1 MTRRYP
7 GPGAGNECVAP
18 RFAELCLGYRVAEDN
33 TVMLAVRGELAPQ
46 RESMANGSTI
56 SEKPKGLYMRLP
68 ARAENVAV
76 VRHALAG
83 LAEQIGMDEAGI
95 ADLKTVVT
103 EACMNVVVH
112 AYPGESGPLT
122 VEADPDTEG
131 LTVTVSDSGSG
142 ISPQAES
149 ERASLKLGLSL
160 IAALSSSFSISGGL
174 DRGTEVMMRL
184 SLQERSGTDSDGAT
198 GEKAPAPQVAGAEI
212 AVGRAELLEPVLARM
227 VGALVARRDLPVDR
241 VSDAVL
247 ITDAIAG
254 AAPGRFADG
263 CVRLGLDESGNGL
276 ELRLGPM
283 EKGAAGEI
291 RRELDV
297 PEIGG
302 SLEAL
307 ADEFVVEESED
318 GDYLIV
324 RFAGLPSA

>member
-1 MTRRYP
+1 
-7 GPGAGNECVAP
+7 
-18 RFAELCLGYRVAEDN
+18 
-33 TVMLAVRGELAPQ
+33 
-46 RESMANGSTI
+46 MANGSTTT
-56 SEKPKGLYMRLP
+56 ERPKGLQMRLP

-83 LAEQIGMDEAGI
+83 LAEQIGMDETGL

-112 AYPGESGPLT
+112 AYPDGVGPLL
-122 VEADPDTEG
+122 VEAEPDSEG
-131 LTVTVSDSGSG
+131 LTVVISDSGSG
-142 ISPQAES
+142 ISPQADS
-149 ERASLKLGLSL
+149 ERDSLRLGLSL

-174 DRGTEVMMRL
+174 GRGTEVMMRL
-184 SLQERSGTDSDGAT
+184 PLEGGGTNGAHSEQQLSPEVT
-198 GEKAPAPQVAGAEI
+198 GTEI

-227 VGALVARRDLPVDR
+227 VGALAARRDLSVER

-247 ITDAIAG
+247 VTDAIAE

-263 CVRLGLDESGNGL
+263 CVRLGLSESEQGL

-283 EKGAAGEI
+283 EKGGAGEI
-291 RRELDV
+291 RRQLEL
-297 PEIGG
+297 PEVGG

-307 ADEFVVEESED
+307 ADELAVDESSD

-324 RFAGLPSA
+324 RFLGIQGA

>member
-1 MTRRYP
+1 
-7 GPGAGNECVAP
+7 
-18 RFAELCLGYRVAEDN
+18 
-33 TVMLAVRGELAPQ
+33 
-46 RESMANGSTI
+46 MANGSTI

-83 LAEQIGMDEAGI
+83 LAEQIGMDETGV

-122 VEADPDTEG
+122 VEAEPDTEG

-184 SLQERSGTDSDGAT
+184 PLLERGGADSDGAR
-198 GEKAPAPQVAGAEI
+198 EKAPIPEVAGTEI

-263 CVRLGLDESGNGL
+263 CVRLGLGESGDGL

-307 ADEFVVEESED
+307 ADEFVIEESED

-324 RFAGLPSA
+324 RFAGLSSA

>member
-1 MTRRYP
+1 
-7 GPGAGNECVAP
+7 
-18 RFAELCLGYRVAEDN
+18 
-33 TVMLAVRGELAPQ
+33 
-46 RESMANGSTI
+46 MANGPIT

-83 LAEQIGMDEAGI
+83 LAEQIGMDETGI

-112 AYPGESGPLT
+112 AYPGEAGPLT
-122 VEADPDTEG
+122 VKAEPDTEG

-160 IAALSSSFSISGGL
+160 IAALSNSFSISGGL

-184 SLQERSGTDSDGAT
+184 PLREQGGADSDGA
-198 GEKAPAPQVAGAEI
+198 GEKAPVPVMAGAEI
-212 AVGRAELLEPVLARM
+212 AIGSAELLEPVLARM
-227 VGALVARRDLPVDR
+227 VGALAARRDLPVDR

-263 CVRLGLDESGNGL
+263 CVRLGLGESDKGL

-297 PEIGG
+297 PEVGG

-324 RFAGLPSA
+324 RFAGLSGS

>member
-1 MTRRYP
+1 
-7 GPGAGNECVAP
+7 
-18 RFAELCLGYRVAEDN
+18 
-33 TVMLAVRGELAPQ
+33 
-46 RESMANGSTI
+46 
-56 SEKPKGLYMRLP
+56 
-68 ARAENVAV
+68 
-76 VRHALAG
+76 
-83 LAEQIGMDEAGI
+83 
-95 ADLKTVVT
+95 
-103 EACMNVVVH
+103 MNVVVH
-112 AYPGESGPLT
+112 AYPGGSGPLM
-122 VEADPDTEG
+122 VEAEPDTEG

-184 SLQERSGTDSDGAT
+184 PLRERGGADSDGAA
-198 GEKAPAPQVAGAEI
+198 EKAPVPEMVGAEI
-212 AVGRAELLEPVLARM
+212 AIGRAELLEPVLARM
-227 VGALVARRDLPVDR
+227 VGALIARRDIPVDR

-263 CVRLGLDESGNGL
+263 CVRLGLGESNEGL

-283 EKGAAGEI
+283 EEGAAGEI

-324 RFAGLPSA
+324 RFAGLLSL

>member
-1 MTRRYP
+1 
-7 GPGAGNECVAP
+7 
-18 RFAELCLGYRVAEDN
+18 
-33 TVMLAVRGELAPQ
+33 MLAVRGERALQ
-46 RESMANGSTI
+46 RESMADSSTT

-83 LAEQIGMDEAGI
+83 LAEQIGMDETGI

-122 VEADPDTEG
+122 VEAEPDTEG
-131 LTVTVSDSGSG
+131 LTVTVSDNGSG

-184 SLQERSGTDSDGAT
+184 PLLERGGANSDGAR
-198 GEKAPAPQVAGAEI
+198 EKAPIPEVAGTEI

-263 CVRLGLDESGNGL
+263 CVRLGLGESGNGL

-307 ADEFVVEESED
+307 ADGFVVEESED
-318 GDYLIV
+318 GDYLVV
-324 RFAGLPSA
+324 RFAGLPRA

>member
-1 MTRRYP
+1 
-7 GPGAGNECVAP
+7 
-18 RFAELCLGYRVAEDN
+18 
-33 TVMLAVRGELAPQ
+33 
-46 RESMANGSTI
+46 MANGPTI

-83 LAEQIGMDEAGI
+83 LAEQIGMDETGV

-112 AYPGESGPLT
+112 AYPDEFGPLM
-122 VEADPDTEG
+122 VEAEPDTEG
-131 LTVTVSDSGSG
+131 LTVTVSDSGAG

-184 SLQERSGTDSDGAT
+184 PLRERGAADSDGAT
-198 GEKAPAPQVAGAEI
+198 ERAPVPEILGAEI
-212 AVGRAELLEPVLARM
+212 AIGRAELLEPVLARM
-227 VGALVARRDLPVDR
+227 VGALAARRDVPVDR

-263 CVRLGLDESGNGL
+263 CVRLGLGESDAGL

-297 PEIGG
+297 PEVGG

-307 ADEFVVEESED
+307 ADEFVADESED

-324 RFAGLPSA
+324 RFAGLPGA

>member
-1 MTRRYP
+1 MAT
-7 GPGAGNECVAP
+7 GP
-18 RFAELCLGYRVAEDN
+18 
-33 TVMLAVRGELAPQ
+33 T
-46 RESMANGSTI
+46 T
-56 SEKPKGLYMRLP
+56 SEKPNGLYMRLP
-68 ARAENVAV
+68 ALAENVAV

-83 LAEQIGMDEAGI
+83 LAEQIGMDETGV

-112 AYPGESGPLT
+112 AYPGESGPLM
-122 VEADPDTEG
+122 VEAEPDSEG

-184 SLQERSGTDSDGAT
+184 PLRERGGADLDG
-198 GEKAPAPQVAGAEI
+198 GMEKAPTPEVVGAEI

-227 VGALVARRDLPVDR
+227 VGALAARRDLPVDR

-263 CVRLGLDESGNGL
+263 CVRLGLGESDEGL

-297 PEIGG
+297 PEVGG

-307 ADEFVVEESED
+307 ADEFVVEESDD